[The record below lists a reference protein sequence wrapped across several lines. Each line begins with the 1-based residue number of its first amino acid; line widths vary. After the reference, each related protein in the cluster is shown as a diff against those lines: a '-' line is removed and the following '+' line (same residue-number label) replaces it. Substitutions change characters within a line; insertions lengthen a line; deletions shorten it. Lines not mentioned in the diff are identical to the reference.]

1 MYQNPYNPQIS
12 VQPNATAALSIV
24 HGKEVALSYPSQL
37 GVPSYFLDDAQP
49 YLYKKRL
56 DANGNV
62 VEFRKF
68 RLEEEIDEPQVP
80 IDPSKFATKDDINGI
95 YNAIAE
101 LKNSMMQQP
110 SQPRF
115 NNKGKKDNY
124 EPSTRQ

>member
-1 MYQNPYNPQIS
+1 MYQNPYNPQMS
-12 VQPNATAALSIV
+12 TQPNATASLSIV

-37 GVPSYFLDDAQP
+37 GAPAYFLDDSQP

-68 RLEEEIDEPQVP
+68 RLEEEIDERAVQ

-101 LKNSMMQQP
+101 LKNSMMQHPVPQ
-110 SQPRF
+110 RF
-115 NNKGKKDNY
+115 NKKGNKDNY
-124 EPSTRQ
+124 EPSTR

>member
-1 MYQNPYNPQIS
+1 MYQNPYNPQMS
-12 VQPNATAALSIV
+12 VQPNATASLSIV

-37 GVPSYFLDDAQP
+37 GVPSYFLDDSQP

-68 RLEEEIDEPQVP
+68 RLEEEKDEPQVP

-101 LKNSMMQQP
+101 LKNSMMQQQVP
-110 SQPRF
+110 PRF

-124 EPSTRQ
+124 ESSSRQ